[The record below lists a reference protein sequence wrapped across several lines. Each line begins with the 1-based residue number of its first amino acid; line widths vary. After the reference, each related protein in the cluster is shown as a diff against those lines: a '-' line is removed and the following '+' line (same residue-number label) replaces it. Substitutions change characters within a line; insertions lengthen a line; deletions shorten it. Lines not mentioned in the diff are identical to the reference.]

1 MVENLV
7 GPQLAVPL
15 AQALTD
21 KVIKVCG
28 YCSDEI
34 KQALREDIIKYIGI
48 FSEKFSKIKTFL
60 FNDRIPF
67 YSVYFPLSLKANNS
81 TINVP
86 DMPDSLFV
94 KNNYL
99 TILGHAGCGKTMIL
113 RHLFLSACEK
123 SSKLPIVVELRKL
136 KEYNGDLKDYISE
149 KVFNFNLSQNAHIYQ
164 RMLNSGDFMFLFD
177 GYDEISLGQKE
188 SITRNL
194 EDFVDLYPQNYY
206 LLTSRPGAGAENLER
221 FENFFVKGLSEPQVL
236 EFIDKQLSIDNT
248 DENKELSAKIKEV
261 LAEAKGTAYMKYMSS
276 PLLLSMFILTFNE
289 HPELPQKKSSFYYNV
304 FDTLHSKH
312 DAKSKAGG
320 YQHEKKTRLSED
332 DIRKVLE
339 AYCFVSYLQSV
350 FEFSPQ
356 YIHTTITKILKP
368 LNLNF
373 DIDDLI
379 YDLSVSVSLWVQD
392 GMSYIFPHRSLQEF
406 FAASYI
412 ANSRED
418 LKAKIYGERLIK
430 INNVES
436 QNFWELCE
444 ELDGSC
450 FTQYF
455 LIPCMEEYVRN
466 LENYKD
472 PNLTLFGNILYN
484 YLHLSKIRIESNIE
498 TNQFTMYEHRLLG
511 DLITRYLGIN
521 KTPSIK
527 LFDEVHLMFIKEDQ
541 RKNIFIK
548 EQRFDYNID
557 DKRPEVIKFYEESG
571 IFKCCED
578 YINLIKNKIE
588 EKRLLLKS
596 RQDDSTAILDLL

>member
-28 YCSDEI
+28 YCGDEI
-34 KQALREDIIKYIGI
+34 KQALREDIIKYIGN

-221 FENFFVKGLSEPQVL
+221 FENIFVKGLSEPQVL

>member
-7 GPQLAVPL
+7 GPQLAAPL

-21 KVIKVCG
+21 KVIKVCN
-28 YCSDEI
+28 YCGDEI
-34 KQALREDIIKYIGI
+34 KQALREDIIKYIGN

-67 YSVYFPLSLKANNS
+67 YDVYFPLSLKANHS

-86 DMPDSLFV
+86 DMPDSLFE

-99 TILGHAGCGKTMIL
+99 TILGHAGCGKTMIM

-149 KVFNFNLSQNAHIYQ
+149 KVFSFNLSQNAHIYQ
-164 RMLNSGDFMFLFD
+164 RMLESGDFLFLFD
-177 GYDEISLGQKE
+177 GYDEISLDKKD

-194 EDFVDLYPQNYY
+194 EDFVDLYPKNYY

-221 FENFFVKGLSEPQVL
+221 FENFFVNGLSEPQVL
-236 EFIDKQLSIDNT
+236 EFIDKQLSIENT

-261 LAEAKGTAYMKYMSS
+261 LSEAKGTAYMKYMSS

-312 DAKSKAGG
+312 DAKSKSGG
-320 YQHEKKTRLSED
+320 YQHEKKTKLSED

-350 FEFSPQ
+350 FDFSPQ
-356 YIHTTITKILKP
+356 YIHITITKMLKS
-368 LNLNF
+368 LNLSF
-373 DIDDLI
+373 DVDDFI
-379 YDLSVSVSLWVQD
+379 YDLSVSISLWVQD
-392 GMSYIFPHRSLQEF
+392 GTSYIFPHRSLQEF

-418 LKAKIYGERLIK
+418 VKAIIYGDRLKKIK
-430 INNVES
+430 NVES

-444 ELDGSC
+444 ELDESC

-455 LIPCMEEYVRN
+455 LIPSMEEYRKS
-466 LENYKD
+466 LEKYTD
-472 PNLTLFGNILYN
+472 LGLSLYGNILYN
-484 YLHLSKIRIESNIE
+484 YLHLSNTSISSSVDFS
-498 TNQFTMYEHRLLG
+498 QFSMSEHLLFG
-511 DLITRYLGIN
+511 YRVARYLKI
-521 KTPSIK
+521 KETPSGK
-527 LFDEVHLMFIKEDQ
+527 LFNELHLLFIKGDSKKQLFIRDQ
-541 RKNIFIK
+541 KFY
-548 EQRFDYNID
+548 FSID
-557 DKRPEVIKFYEESG
+557 DKRPEIIKFFEESG
-571 IFKCCED
+571 LFKFCEE
-578 YINLIKNKIE
+578 YICQIRVIIE
-588 EKRLLLKS
+588 EKRKLLQS

>member
-7 GPQLAVPL
+7 GPQLAAPL

-28 YCSDEI
+28 YCGDEI
-34 KQALREDIIKYIGI
+34 KQALREDIIKYIGN

-113 RHLFLSACEK
+113 RHLFLSACEN

-194 EDFVDLYPQNYY
+194 EDFVDLYPHNYY

-484 YLHLSKIRIESNIE
+484 YLHLSKIHIESNIE
-498 TNQFTMYEHRLLG
+498 KNQFTMYEHRLLG

-521 KTPSIK
+521 KAPSIK

>member
-34 KQALREDIIKYIGI
+34 KQALREDIIKYIGN

>member
-1 MVENLV
+1 MVETLV
-7 GPQLAVPL
+7 APQLVSPL
-15 AQALTD
+15 AKTLTD
-21 KVIKVCG
+21 KIIKVCSH
-28 YCSDEI
+28 CHDEI
-34 KQALREDIIKYIGI
+34 KQALRDDITKYIGN

-67 YSVYFPLSLKANNS
+67 YDVYFPLQLTTKNA
-81 TINVP
+81 TISVP
-86 DMPDSLFV
+86 DLPDTLFE
-94 KNNYL
+94 KNSYI
-99 TILGHAGCGKTMIL
+99 TVLGHAGCGKTMIL

-136 KEYNGDLKDYISE
+136 KEYNGELKDYISE
-149 KVFNFNLSQNAHIYQ
+149 KVFNFNLSQNEHIYK

-177 GYDEISLGQKE
+177 GYDEISLGQKD

-194 EDFVDLYPQNYY
+194 EDFVDMYPKNFY

-221 FENFFVKGLSEPQVL
+221 FENYSVKGLSKLQVI
-236 EFIDKQLSIDNT
+236 EFIDKQLSIEDT
-248 DENKELSAKIKEV
+248 DENKELSVKIKDV
-261 LAEAKGTAYMKYMSS
+261 LSETNGTAYMKYMSS

-289 HPELPQKKSSFYYNV
+289 HPELPKRKSSFYYNV

-320 YQHEKKTRLSED
+320 YQHEKKTKLSED

-368 LNLNF
+368 LNLKFN
-373 DIDDLI
+373 IDDFI

-412 ANSRED
+412 ANSREE

-444 ELDGSC
+444 ELDESC

-455 LIPCMEEYVRN
+455 LIPCMEEYVKN
-466 LENYKD
+466 LEDYKD

-484 YLHLSKIRIESNIE
+484 YLHLSEIQIESNIE
-498 TNQFTMYEHRLLG
+498 TNQFSMCEHRLLG
-511 DLITRYLGIN
+511 DLITRYVGIN
-521 KTPSIK
+521 ETPSNK
-527 LFDEVHLMFIKEDQ
+527 LFHVFISKNQ

-548 EQRFDYNID
+548 GQKFDYNID

-578 YINLIKNKIE
+578 YINIIIIKLK
-588 EKRLLLKS
+588 KR
-596 RQDDSTAILDLL
+596 DYC

>member
-1 MVENLV
+1 MVEKLI
-7 GPQLAVPL
+7 GPQLAAPL
-15 AQALTD
+15 AQTLTD
-21 KVIKVCG
+21 RVIQVCN
-28 YCSDEI
+28 YCNDEI
-34 KQALREDIIKYIGI
+34 KQALRDDINKYIGN
-48 FSEKFSKIKTFL
+48 FSEKFSKIRTFL

-67 YSVYFPLSLKANNS
+67 YDVYFPLSLKVNHS

-86 DMPDSLFV
+86 DMPDSLFE
-94 KNNYL
+94 KNNCL
-99 TILGHAGCGKTMIL
+99 TILGHAGCGKTMIM

-149 KVFNFNLSQNAHIYQ
+149 KVFNFSLSQNAHIYQ
-164 RMLNSGDFMFLFD
+164 RMLGSGDFLFLFD
-177 GYDEISLGQKE
+177 GYDEISFDKKD

-221 FENFFVKGLSEPQVL
+221 FENFFVKGLSGSQVL
-236 EFIDKQLSIDNT
+236 EFIDKQLSIENT

-261 LAEAKGTAYMKYMSS
+261 LSEAKGTAYMKYMSS

-312 DAKSKAGG
+312 DAKSKSGG
-320 YQHEKKTRLSED
+320 YQHEKKTKLSED

-356 YIHTTITKILKP
+356 YIHITITKMLKS
-368 LNLNF
+368 LNLSF
-373 DIDDLI
+373 DVDDLI

-392 GMSYIFPHRSLQEF
+392 GTSYTFPHRSLQEF

-418 LKAKIYGERLIK
+418 IKATIYGDRLKKIK
-430 INNVES
+430 NVES

-444 ELDGSC
+444 ELDESC

-455 LIPCMEEYVRN
+455 LIPTMEEYLRS
-466 LENYKD
+466 LEKYTDSGLSLSGNIFYNYFHLANTSISSSED
-472 PNLTLFGNILYN
+472 FSQFSMSEHLLFGNRVVRYLKIKETPSVKLLN
-484 YLHLSKIRIESNIE
+484 ELHLLFINGDPNKQLFIR
-498 TNQFTMYEHRLLG
+498 
-511 DLITRYLGIN
+511 
-521 KTPSIK
+521 
-527 LFDEVHLMFIKEDQ
+527 DQ
-541 RKNIFIK
+541 KFY
-548 EQRFDYNID
+548 FNID
-557 DKRPEVIKFYEESG
+557 DKRPEIIKFFEESG
-571 IFKCCED
+571 FFKICEEYVD
-578 YINLIKNKIE
+578 QIKYKIE
-588 EKRLLLKS
+588 EKRMLLKTK
-596 RQDDSTAILDLL
+596 QDDSTAILDLL

>member
-7 GPQLAVPL
+7 GPQLAAPL
-15 AQALTD
+15 AQTLTD
-21 KVIKVCG
+21 KVIKVCS
-28 YCSDEI
+28 YCGDEI
-34 KQALREDIIKYIGI
+34 KQALREDIIKYIGN

-67 YSVYFPLSLKANNS
+67 YEVYFPLSLKVNHS

-86 DMPDSLFV
+86 DMPDSLFE
-94 KNNYL
+94 KNNYI
-99 TILGHAGCGKTMIL
+99 TILGHAGCGKTMIMK
-113 RHLFLSACEK
+113 HLFLSACEK

-136 KEYNGDLKDYISE
+136 KEYDGELKDYISE
-149 KVFNFNLSQNAHIYQ
+149 KVFNFKLSQNAHIYQ
-164 RMLNSGDFMFLFD
+164 KMLDSGDFMFLFD
-177 GYDEISLGQKE
+177 GYDEISLDKKD

-194 EDFVDLYPQNYY
+194 EDFVDLYPKNFF

-221 FENFFVKGLSEPQVL
+221 FENCFVKGLSEPQVI
-236 EFIDKQLSIDNT
+236 EFIDKQLGIEDI

-261 LAEAKGTAYMKYMSS
+261 LTEASGTAYMKYMSS

-289 HPELPQKKSSFYYNV
+289 HPELPKKKSSFYYNV

-320 YQHEKKTRLSED
+320 YQHEKKTKLSED

-350 FEFSPQ
+350 FEFMPQ

-373 DIDDLI
+373 DIDDFI

-392 GMSYIFPHRSLQEF
+392 GTSYIFPHRSLQEF

-418 LKAKIYGERLIK
+418 LKATIYGDRLKIIK
-430 INNVES
+430 NVES

-444 ELDGSC
+444 ELDESC

-455 LIPCMEEYVRN
+455 LIPSMEEYLKS
-466 LENYKD
+466 LEKYTDPRLSISGNVLYNYFHLSNISISSSED
-472 PNLTLFGNILYN
+472 FSQFSMSEHLLFGNRVVRYLKIKETPSSKLFN
-484 YLHLSKIRIESNIE
+484 ELHL
-498 TNQFTMYEHRLLG
+498 L
-511 DLITRYLGIN
+511 
-521 KTPSIK
+521 
-527 LFDEVHLMFIKEDQ
+527 FIKGDPNKQLFIRDQ
-541 RKNIFIK
+541 KFY
-548 EQRFDYNID
+548 FSID
-557 DKRPEVIKFYEESG
+557 DKRPELIKYFEESG
-571 IFKCCED
+571 LFKFCED
-578 YINLIKNKIE
+578 YISKIRAKIE
-588 EKRLLLKS
+588 EKRQLLQS

>member
-7 GPQLAVPL
+7 GPQLAAPL

-28 YCSDEI
+28 YCGDEI
-34 KQALREDIIKYIGI
+34 KQALREDIIKYIGN

-221 FENFFVKGLSEPQVL
+221 FENLFVKGLSEPQVL

-521 KTPSIK
+521 KAPSIK

-557 DKRPEVIKFYEESG
+557 DKSPEVIKFYEESG

>member
-34 KQALREDIIKYIGI
+34 KQALREDIIKYIGN

-164 RMLNSGDFMFLFD
+164 RMLNSGYFMFLFD